1 MPEVRHAFADESCR
15 RGMYLMCAASVSVSD
30 LEPTR
35 RSLRRLRLR
44 GQQRIH
50 FASES
55 NSRRKSILTALA
67 DLNVSTLV
75 YVTTGGKQTSARRAI
90 LQKMVPDLRSKGVAL
105 FVLDSRQGQD
115 HKDRAT
121 IHSLLGSN
129 PEPAFEY
136 YHHRSAHEPILWI
149 PDAVAWAWGR
159 GGNWRKQVEQL
170 GLISSLTRVEL
181 P

>member
-15 RGMYLMCAASVSVSD
+15 RGVYLMCAASVSVSD

-35 RSLRRLRLR
+35 RSLRKLRLR

-67 DLNVSTLV
+67 DLNVSNLV
-75 YVTTGGKQTSARRAI
+75 YVTTGEEQTSARRAI
-90 LQKMVPDLRSKGVAL
+90 LQKMVFDLRSKGVAF

-121 IHSLLGSN
+121 IHSLLGTN

-136 YHHRSAHEPILWI
+136 YHYRSAHEPILWV

-159 GGNWRKQVEQL
+159 GGNWRKLVEQL

>member
-1 MPEVRHAFADESCR
+1 
-15 RGMYLMCAASVSVSD
+15 MCAASVSASD
-30 LEPTR
+30 LESTR
-35 RSLRRLRLR
+35 RSLRKLRLR

-55 NSRRKSILTALA
+55 DSRRKSILATLTN
-67 DLNVSTLV
+67 LNVSNFV
-75 YVTTGGKQTSARRAI
+75 YVATGRDQPAARRAI
-90 LQKMVPDLRSKGVAL
+90 LQKMVADLRSNGVAL

-121 IHSLLGSN
+121 IHSLVGSN

-159 GGNWRKQVEQL
+159 GGNWRRQVEHL
-170 GLISSLTRVEL
+170 GLISSLTRVKL

>member
-1 MPEVRHAFADESCR
+1 
-15 RGMYLMCAASVSVSD
+15 MCAASVSASD
-30 LEPTR
+30 LESTR
-35 RSLRRLRLR
+35 RSLRKLRLR

-55 NSRRKSILTALA
+55 DSRRKLILTALA
-67 DLNVSTLV
+67 NLNVMNFV
-75 YVTTGGKQTSARRAI
+75 YVATGREQTAARRAI
-90 LQKMVPDLRSKGVAL
+90 LQIMVPDLRSKGVAL

-115 HKDRAT
+115 HKDRVT
-121 IHSLLGSN
+121 IHSLMGSN

-159 GGNWRKQVEQL
+159 GGNWRRQVERL
-170 GLISSLTRVEL
+170 GLISSLTRVKL